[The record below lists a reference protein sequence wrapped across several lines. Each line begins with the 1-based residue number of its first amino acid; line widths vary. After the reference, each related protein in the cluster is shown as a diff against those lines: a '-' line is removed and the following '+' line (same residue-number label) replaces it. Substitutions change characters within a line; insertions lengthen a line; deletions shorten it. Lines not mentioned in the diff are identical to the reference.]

1 MGQSDYFVVRASGT
15 EAFLQDPTEAKKALE
30 AIDIRLTNRPI
41 TLLQHK
47 IYNVWI
53 AFAQSMP
60 NPAETRIFEFP
71 LSEVMEL
78 CGFDSNNHA
87 YFIDAAREM
96 LGLRVEYNSLARYR
110 EQEVEKGPPP
120 KRGGRRKREAIK
132 WSAAQLVSFIEIDS
146 ASNSMRIEFPE
157 ILRQEI
163 LRPDFY
169 RAIDLRKQQLFSSRA
184 GLTLYEYVLRYA
196 AEQATPWLPW
206 QSYSM
211 LLSGAIEP
219 HKTFRE
225 FSKMLQRALEQV
237 NAHHETHGVQAEFT
251 KRGRAIEKMRLLI
264 ALKHQRQLGLESAA
278 EAPPDL
284 VRAIVALGLSTR
296 EANAIA
302 LAHPRPYLEAQI
314 TYVRRRLA
322 DRERGGIKVPAAYFR
337 AAVSGNYAG
346 FTSTGEPA
354 TAPPV
359 ASAAALP
366 VPTSS
371 PTTPSAAAN
380 TPVQAPV
387 PSPFAETRAWYSGLA
402 EEVRAELAATFLSQA
417 TPLVRQAIERRGME
431 SPIAANT
438 FYGWLRAL
446 KEQH

>member
-1 MGQSDYFVVRASGT
+1 MGQTDYFVVRTSGT
-15 EAFLQDPTEAKKALE
+15 ETFVQDPTEAKKALE

-53 AFAQSMP
+53 AFAQSTP
-60 NPAETRIFEFP
+60 NPAETRIFAFP

-87 YFIDAAREM
+87 YFIEAAREM
-96 LGLRVEYNSLARYR
+96 LGLRVEYDSLARYR
-110 EQEVEKGPPP
+110 QEDADRLAPK

-146 ASNSMRIEFPE
+146 ASNTMRIEFPE
-157 ILRQEI
+157 VLRQEI

-211 LLSGAIEP
+211 LLSGAIEA

-225 FSKMLQRALEQV
+225 FSKMLQRAIEQV
-237 NAHHETHGVQAEFT
+237 NAHHETHAVQAEFT
-251 KRGRAIEKMRLLI
+251 KRGRAIEKMRVLI
-264 ALKHQRQLGLESAA
+264 ALKHQRQLGLEPAA
-278 EAPPDL
+278 EPPPDL

-296 EANAIA
+296 EASAIA
-302 LAHPRPYLEAQI
+302 LVHPRPYLEAQI
-314 TYVRRRLA
+314 AYVRRRLG
-322 DRERGGIKVPAAYFR
+322 DRERGAIKVPAAYFR
-337 AAVSGNYAG
+337 AAVGGNYAA
-346 FTSTGEPA
+346 FVAGE
-354 TAPPV
+354 APVSPRA
-359 ASAAALP
+359 ASVAALP
-366 VPTSS
+366 PPESTSASTAAAPDTATAASVSS
-371 PTTPSAAAN
+371 PFT
-380 TPVQAPV
+380 
-387 PSPFAETRAWYSGLA
+387 EIRAWYGGLA
-402 EEVRAELAATFLSQA
+402 EEVRAELSATFLAQT
-417 TPLVRQAIERRGME
+417 TPIVRQAIERRGME

-438 FYGWLRAL
+438 FYGWLRAH